1 MSRYE
6 RAAAVTAC
14 LVLGLL
20 GSAQAQ
26 TAPPA
31 GTYTCLNLTLTLT
44 NQVQYNPFSYTAN
57 NLGFE
62 IALAPDPM
70 LAPSPLGEF
79 TLDGKGKYTHVG
91 VDGKPFAGGTYTVD
105 KAGKVKFAG
114 SLADTSAY
122 KLGGYKVGKS
132 GPVFMFDIPDL
143 PTECT
148 LRKGSQGA
156 ASKGGAANTGSQ
168 VAQGAPQSA
177 SQSKPAVPN
186 PEVSGVLTVSVGGK
200 AYDIDARTG
209 KTVWSSDGDGLQ
221 RLPGG
226 LMAYALNDQLVIA
239 KDQGQ
244 VLTRVN
250 GLYWKEG
257 TGETE
262 ALLSLNPD
270 GTRLLVATQPT
281 KGTLTFSPAN
291 WRLLAPTG
299 QELSRFGEEQGSFY
313 FTLPRD
319 LPAFL
324 PDGRILI
331 PNPEDKLLY
340 VYDAKLNKQGLFV
353 EEPSNTPVVSPDGK
367 TVAMLRGTQIVLTDV
382 TGRDLKRLPMP
393 NNVRV
398 TAMAFS
404 PDSRLLGL
412 LYTSGTDYGR
422 YAGYMNPAT
431 GKFQALQDADGE
443 VLEFSASYLQGY
455 RLSWWT
461 GQSALPPAWKNG
473 VPNAQVDS
481 GPVVAPSKAAPTV
494 SAPASPAPV
503 TSTSGP
509 STPDPSTAAPQPS
522 GPWPAWLPTARFTFG
537 KVSGTLELRTP
548 TQEGGNPGLLGT
560 ATVNGASLGAG
571 LLVQGGL
578 KMVALQQANGPV
590 LACFLAKEEQVQA
603 SGLVFTAPN
612 SEAMPTPNGE
622 ICTLLRR

>member
-1 MSRYE
+1 MSRHK
-6 RAAAVTAC
+6 RVAAVTAC
-14 LVLGLL
+14 LVLSLL

-62 IALAPDPM
+62 IALAPAPM

-132 GPVFMFDIPDL
+132 GPVFTFDIPDL

-168 VAQGAPQSA
+168 VAQGAPQPT

-226 LMAYALNDQLVIA
+226 LMAYALSDQLVIA

-257 TGETE
+257 LGETR
-262 ALLSLNPD
+262 ALLSLSPD
-270 GTRLLVATQPT
+270 GARLLVATQPS
-281 KGTLTFSPAN
+281 KGSFNPAN
-291 WRLLAPTG
+291 WRLLAANG
-299 QELSRFGEEQGSFY
+299 QELARFSESQGSFY

-340 VYDAKLNKQGLFV
+340 VYDAKLKKQGLFV
-353 EEPSNTPVVSPDGK
+353 KEPANTPVVSPNGK
-367 TVAMLRGTQIVLTDV
+367 TVAMLRGAQIVLTD
-382 TGRDLKRLPMP
+382 TAGRDLKRLTMP
-393 NNVRV
+393 KNLQV

-412 LYTSGTDYGR
+412 LYAPSSGYGR
-422 YAGYMNPAT
+422 SIGYVDPAK
-431 GKFQALQDADGE
+431 GQFKVLQDADGE
-443 VLEFSASYLQGY
+443 ALEISASYLQGY

-473 VPNAQVDS
+473 VPKAQVDS
-481 GPVVAPSKAAPTV
+481 GPVAAPSKADPTV
-494 SAPASPAPV
+494 SAPASSVPV
-503 TSTSGP
+503 TSTSGS
-509 STPDPSTAAPQPS
+509 STPAPSTAAPQPS

-578 KMVALQQANGPV
+578 KMVALQQADGSV
-590 LACFLAKEEQVQA
+590 LACFLAKEEQSQA

-622 ICTLLRR
+622 TCTLLRR